1 MSANIQQASVI
12 KDFRRVYIMI
22 LKAEPAGKRFC
33 LFCASSDERSHGKF
47 AVVLARTEN
56 FVWVLEERRDN
67 DRAQLWNKAA
77 SASSDE
83 NRSIGSNENRGIL
96 WT

>member
-1 MSANIQQASVI
+1 MI
-12 KDFRRVYIMI
+12 DFKSIT
-22 LKAEPAGKRFC
+22 P
-33 LFCASSDERSHGKF
+33 FCASSDENRSEKSVIGISSLIF
-47 AVVLARTEN
+47 
-56 FVWVLEERRDN
+56 EERRDN
-67 DRAQLWNKAA
+67 DSAQLWNKAA